1 MKALLDTSTLVAAL
15 VEAHPEHER
24 CRPWLEKVCA
34 GDLELVVAAHSL
46 AELFAVLSTLPVRPK
61 LTPALARRLIRENV
75 ERHATIATL
84 TATDHRAVL
93 DDLAERGLSGGVV
106 YDALIARAA
115 ARSGVDRLI
124 TLNGRDFRRAWPE
137 GEGRVIEP

>member
-1 MKALLDTSTLVAAL
+1 M
-15 VEAHPEHER
+15 
-24 CRPWLEKVCA
+24 
-34 GDLELVVAAHSL
+34 
-46 AELFAVLSTLPVRPK
+46 
-61 LTPALARRLIRENV
+61 

-115 ARSGVDRLI
+115 VRASADRLV
-124 TLNGRDFRRAWPE
+124 TLNSRDFRRAWPE
-137 GEGRVIEP
+137 GHDRVIEP